1 MEKNLPAKAGDI
13 KDVGSILGS
22 GRSRAERNYN
32 PLQYSCL
39 ENPMDRGAWWAT
51 VLGLQSQT
59 RLKPLGMHA
68 DLPTWHSGREN
79 WLCAQLDVG
88 GPPGHGGGRPAPGQ
102 TGEARARA
110 PAILQRMGSGLC
122 QAGLPT
128 GPRKA
133 PSPGR
138 QGAAP
143 GGSTFPS
150 GSRDVSPLSAELAV
164 AGMRWLEG
172 AGV

>member
-1 MEKNLPAKAGDI
+1 MWVRSLGREDHVQKEITTLSSIPAWRIPWTEEPG
-13 KDVGSILGS
+13 G
-22 GRSRAERNYN
+22 
-32 PLQYSCL
+32 LQS
-39 ENPMDRGAWWAT
+39 M
-51 VLGLQSQT
+51 GLQSQT

-88 GPPGHGGGRPAPGQ
+88 GPPGHRGGRPAPGQ
-102 TGEARARA
+102 PGEARARA
-110 PAILQRMGSGLC
+110 PAILQRTGSGLC

-138 QGAAP
+138 QGAVP